1 MPEFQF
7 NVEMVAEVTVVADNV
22 DDARKKLGDVV
33 DNAEIKF
40 PGAEGRIYTVDD
52 DEGPELISID
62 GFAPPDEQ

>member
-7 NVEMVAEVTVVADNV
+7 NVEMVAEVTVIADNI
-22 DDARKKLGDVV
+22 DDAREKLGAVV
-33 DNAEIKF
+33 DNAEIQF
-40 PGAEGRIYTVDD
+40 HGAQGRIYTVDE